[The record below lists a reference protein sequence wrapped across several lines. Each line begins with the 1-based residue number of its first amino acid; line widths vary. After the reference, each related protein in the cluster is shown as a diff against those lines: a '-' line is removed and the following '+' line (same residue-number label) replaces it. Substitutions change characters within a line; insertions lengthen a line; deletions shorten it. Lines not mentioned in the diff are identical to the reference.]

1 MPQQQNDQSTNG
13 INSQLN
19 GEGDSRSSLPNNP
32 NNRDVLVETLAH
44 RIFSTKRF
52 KDRSGCL
59 DSNPTCIFSLANGNG
74 KLCSNEEVLHGGM
87 CEVHN
92 KSLYHRGI
100 VCTSRGL
107 KCYAVKNAEYT
118 PTGFIFSLMMPMTV
132 NQVLGYLGTLK
143 ACNLSDLKG
152 IAQFIS
158 VLSSDCTQPRPE
170 NAPSIEMFCL
180 NLAQIYRNILQKLP
194 QELTNATVLLEMSE
208 ERKNE
213 LERKNLWF
221 HNVGKN
227 YAGNTVSIKLG
238 DFLLID
244 QIILLGYH
252 IQAKDIPGS
261 LPNVTMSDKHLIHGC
276 GHGIKD
282 SLEVAES
289 PDTNPYCN
297 YSSELRQKLS
307 FVKKQNDLQ
316 PLLLSAYSNNAWP
329 PDLLI
334 TERSFTVTSLKNDF
348 KVMNY

>member
-1 MPQQQNDQSTNG
+1 MVAQQQKGQNVNGSTE
-13 INSQLN
+13 LV
-19 GEGDSRSSLPNNP
+19 GDDGSRPPVPHNP
-32 NNRDVLVETLAH
+32 NNNDELVETLAH

-59 DSNPTCIFSLANGNG
+59 DSNPTCIFSLSNGNG
-74 KLCSNEEVLHGGM
+74 KICSNEEILHGGM

-100 VCTSRGL
+100 VCTALGL
-107 KCYAVKNAEYT
+107 KCYAVKNAEYA
-118 PTGFIFSLMMPMTV
+118 PTGFLFSLLMPMTV

-158 VLSSDCTQPRPE
+158 VLSGDCTKPRPE

-194 QELTNATVLLEMSE
+194 QELTNATILLEMSPD
-208 ERKNE
+208 RQVE
-213 LERKNLWF
+213 LDRKNLWF
-221 HNVGKN
+221 HDVHKN
-227 YAGNTVSIKLG
+227 CVGNTVSIKLR

-252 IQAKDIPGS
+252 IQAQDIPGS
-261 LPNVTMSDKHLIHGC
+261 LPNVTMSDRHLIHGC

-297 YSSELRQKLS
+297 YSAEIRQKLS
-307 FVKKQNDLQ
+307 FVQKQNNLQ
-316 PLLLSAYSNNAWP
+316 PLLLTAYSTYTWP

-348 KVMNY
+348 KVLNY